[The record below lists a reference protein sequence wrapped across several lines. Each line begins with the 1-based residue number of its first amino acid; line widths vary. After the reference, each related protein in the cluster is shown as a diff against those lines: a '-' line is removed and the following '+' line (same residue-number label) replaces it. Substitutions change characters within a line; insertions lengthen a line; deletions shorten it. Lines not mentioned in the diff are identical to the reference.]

1 MELEIYNA
9 FRGLGFDEAKAQ
21 AIVESI
27 NKTIDQR
34 YAIHSQ
40 QLATQGDVE
49 KVRFEIEKI
58 RLETKAEIEKAKA
71 EIIKWMIATMFGG
84 IGAAMAIGKLFLA

>member
-9 FRGLGFDEAKAQ
+9 FRRLGLDEAKAQ

-27 NKTIDQR
+27 NKTIDRR

-40 QLATQGDVE
+40 QLAKPTC
-49 KVRFEIEKI
+49 
-58 RLETKAEIEKAKA
+58 
-71 EIIKWMIATMFGG
+71 
-84 IGAAMAIGKLFLA
+84 